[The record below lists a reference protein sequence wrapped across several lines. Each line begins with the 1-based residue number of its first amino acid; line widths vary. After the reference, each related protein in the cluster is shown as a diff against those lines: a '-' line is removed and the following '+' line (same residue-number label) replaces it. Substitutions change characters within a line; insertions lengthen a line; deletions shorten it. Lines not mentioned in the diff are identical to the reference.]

1 MQTRFL
7 SEFFMRRFRPKRMQR
22 FVKLLGIGPATHIL
36 DVGGT
41 SFDWALLP
49 FKTNVTILNAEIDGH
64 LGALRWIIGDAR
76 RLPFAEKSFDVVY
89 SNSTIEHLYSEDN
102 QRLAAA
108 EIARVGKAY
117 FVQTPN
123 RWFPIE
129 PHYLTPF
136 VHYLPKKWQRRLL
149 RNFTLWGILSRP
161 SQQTCDTDVDEI
173 RLLTT
178 SDMRG
183 LFPDATI
190 YSERFLGLTKSIIA
204 VKSAP

>member
-1 MQTRFL
+1 
-7 SEFFMRRFRPKRMQR
+7 MRRFRPKRMQR

-49 FKTNVTILNAEIDGH
+49 FKTNVTILNAEIDGR

-76 RLPFAEKSFDVVY
+76 RLPFAEKAFDVVY

-129 PHYLTPF
+129 PHYLTP
-136 VHYLPKKWQRRLL
+136 
-149 RNFTLWGILSRP
+149 
-161 SQQTCDTDVDEI
+161 
-173 RLLTT
+173 
-178 SDMRG
+178 
-183 LFPDATI
+183 
-190 YSERFLGLTKSIIA
+190 
-204 VKSAP
+204 